1 MILPTSTR
9 VHRLALYL
17 IELSKMT
24 VHRLV
29 PLTLL
34 HTAHKIL
41 FLFRFKPSCRKPGF
55 ISPKKKKKNPS
66 SSPLRG
72 QHDAHHYGRTGHS
85 PPLSTSSWHK
95 LCVGCLYQH
104 HPQGLLKAKLLGCIP
119 GHSVSLSRTLPF

>member
-55 ISPKKKKKNPS
+55 ISPKKKKKTHHHLPYEDNMMLITMGGQVIH
-66 SSPLRG
+66 LRSQQVPG
-72 QHDAHHYGRTGHS
+72 
-85 PPLSTSSWHK
+85 TS
-95 LCVGCLYQH
+95 CVWAASISITHRVC
-104 HPQGLLKAKLLGCIP
+104 
-119 GHSVSLSRTLPF
+119 